1 MEEREI
7 EEKGQQVVRLTI
19 VDHDGVYR
27 LRRAPVP
34 LARRPGLL
42 LLLRRVLLPFLVLL
56 ASAGALRIAA
66 ILEGPVEASLEEAR
80 AAVRSEGS
88 SASLYEASAKLEATL
103 VEWGSS
109 IILVIVVV
117 EVPIIELAVGLL
129 VGPPVLEIP
138 EVLILVLL
146 VASSS
151 VVVFVEPP
159 IVGSVVIASVVTAAS
174 VVLVIVIVVGGFVL
188 WA

>member
-1 MEEREI
+1 M
-7 EEKGQQVVRLTI
+7 RLTI
-19 VDHDGVYR
+19 VDHDGVHR

-42 LLLRRVLLPFLVLL
+42 LLFRRGLFPLLVLL
-56 ASAGALRIAA
+56 ASAGALRMAA
-66 ILEGPVEASLEEAR
+66 ILEGAVEASLEEAR
-80 AAVRSEGS
+80 AAVRSERS
-88 SASLYEASAKLEATL
+88 SASLYEASAELEATL
-103 VEWGSS
+103 VERGSS
-109 IILVIVVV
+109 IVLVIVVV
-117 EVPIIELAVGLL
+117 EVPVVELAVGLL
-129 VGPPVLEIP
+129 IGPPVLEVP

-159 IVGSVVIASVVTAAS
+159 IVGSVVIAGVVTAAS